1 MTTEAREAVKKRMMY
16 SKGDD
21 FYFLTYNLLILT
33 SELKCFSE
41 DKVFVDHRK
50 VAFLVGF
57 VSNPWLTDLASR
69 CKGPNATPANID
81 RSELAKTYADGSA
94 RIHLMT
100 RLLFASERKGLLT
113 LYPGKRKHSIDF
125 SINKTALPDGFL
137 SNPIFEMERENV
149 AQLRKLLPQLRNGKL
164 SSLLERLFVE
174 NGVQVWHE

>member
-1 MTTEAREAVKKRMMY
+1 MTTEAREAVKKRMMF

-21 FYFLTYNLLILT
+21 FYFLTYNLLILA

-57 VSNPWLTDLASR
+57 VSNPWLTDLALR
-69 CKGPNATPANID
+69 CKGQNRTPANID
-81 RSELAKTYADGSA
+81 RNELAKTYADGSA

-113 LYPGKRKHSIDF
+113 LYPGRRKHSIDF
-125 SINKTALPDGFL
+125 AINEPALPDGFL
-137 SNPIFEMERENV
+137 ANLIFEMERENV
-149 AQLRKLLPQLRNGKL
+149 AKLRKLMPQVRKNTLG
-164 SSLLERLFVE
+164 SMLERLFVE
-174 NGVQVWHE
+174 NGVQVWHD